1 MSRFCVWILRVRLL
15 NSGHHCRVREKL
27 GKMIQTAGAEG
38 HSSVEDASAT
48 LDLVRWFILNK
59 QKSAIH
65 ADVGS

>member
-1 MSRFCVWILRVRLL
+1 MGILGVHLL
-15 NSGHHCRVREKL
+15 IIGPDFRVREKL

-48 LDLVRWFILNK
+48 LDLVRWFLLNK